1 MNGPLRVLII
11 EDSESDAELLLLEL
25 RRGGYRVVH
34 ERVQT
39 AAGLNRALL
48 EDWDIALSDYSM
60 PGFSGTQALREIQHS
75 GKDIPFI
82 IVSGTIGEDA
92 AVSAMHAGAD
102 DFLVKGK
109 LGRLAPAIER
119 SRRQH
124 EARLA
129 RRRAER
135 ALLESEE
142 GYRAMFEQAA
152 VGIARVAPGGRWL
165 EVNQRL
171 CDIVGYSQAEL
182 LERTF
187 QDITHPDDL
196 DADLEL
202 VQKVLSGELRTYT
215 LEKRYIRKDGTL
227 IWIDLTVSLVQ
238 GDAGPKYFVSVVQD
252 ISARKAAQAEA
263 QMAQR
268 LRRANEELQAAYR
281 ELQAT
286 QAQLVQAAKM
296 ASLGELVAG
305 VAHEVNNPLA
315 FVMSH
320 LDTVHKNLA
329 RFRQELTLPPPQAA
343 EAHWQKADQRFSEV
357 IVGLR
362 RIRDL
367 VLKLR
372 TFSRLD
378 EGERIPASVSDCVDA
393 VLTIL
398 GHLTKDR
405 IKVETELTTPD
416 ILECYP
422 ALLNQAL
429 LNLVANAIDAIEGV
443 GTIAIKT
450 EANEDTF
457 VITVS
462 DTGCGVPS
470 QIRERIFEP
479 FVTTKEVGRGTGLG
493 LSITHSIIERHE
505 GTLTLD
511 DAPGGGTVATVRLPV
526 RGRDDATSPSRG

>member
-11 EDSESDAELLLLEL
+11 EDSESDSELLLLEL
-25 RRGGYRVVH
+25 ERGGYRVVH

-39 AAGLNRALL
+39 AAGLERALL

-60 PGFSGTQALREIQHS
+60 PGFSGTQALKAIQHS

-82 IVSGTIGEDA
+82 IISGTIGEDA

-526 RGRDDATSPSRG
+526 RGRDDATSLSRG